1 MPRRPA
7 AITQARDAE
16 AVKALS
22 RIGGVSDVVTKPH
35 CIPGA
40 MFGRGIPIEQLPLF
54 ANDREIGA
62 ALLGFERACEW
73 KALAPLYERKGFPK
87 IDPIMGGR
95 YVPAIKAFF
104 DYQYGLGS
112 IIPTASDGTDRPDT
126 WKTPVGQRHR
136 D

>member
-1 MPRRPA
+1 MPRRPV
-7 AITQARDAE
+7 AITPADVARA
-16 AVKALS
+16 
-22 RIGGVSDVVTKPH
+22 
-35 CIPGA
+35 IPRA
-40 MFGRGIPIEQLPLF
+40 KQIEQLPLF

-73 KALAPLYERKGFPK
+73 RALAPLYERKGFPK

-112 IIPTASDGTDRPDT
+112 IIPTTSDGTDRPDT
-126 WKTPVGQRHR
+126 WKTPVGQKRR

>member
-1 MPRRPA
+1 M
-7 AITQARDAE
+7 
-16 AVKALS
+16 
-22 RIGGVSDVVTKPH
+22 TKPH
-35 CIPGA
+35 C
-40 MFGRGIPIEQLPLF
+40 MFGRDVPIEQLPLF
-54 ANDREIGA
+54 ASDREIGA

-104 DYQYGLGS
+104 DNQYGLGS

-126 WKTPVGQRHR
+126 WKTPVGQKRR